1 MMKTYIIEILCA
13 LLGSFGFSLLF
24 NLKKEKIFLASLG
37 GGLTCFFY
45 LLMVSQSVGNFTAYF
60 WASVF
65 ATLYAEMMA
74 RILKAPVTIFVI
86 PAVVPLIPGGS
97 LYYTMECLM
106 QKNFSM
112 VKENAVETALIA
124 LAIALG
130 ITGVI
135 IVLDIISL
143 FARKQ
148 KMGE

>member
-1 MMKTYIIEILCA
+1 MKTYIIEILCA

-86 PAVVPLIPGGS
+86 PAVVPLIPGG
-97 LYYTMECLM
+97 
-106 QKNFSM
+106 
-112 VKENAVETALIA
+112 NAVETALIA

-148 KMGE
+148 KIGE

>member
-13 LLGSFGFSLLF
+13 LLGSLGFSLLF
-24 NLKKEKIFLASLG
+24 NLRKEKIFLASLG
-37 GGLTCFFY
+37 GGLTWLFY
-45 LLMVSQSVGNFTAYF
+45 LFMVSQRMGNFTAYF

-148 KMGE
+148 KIGE